1 MQTLTKSSHAAK
13 ASQFKFMTEEEFSN
27 FCDEDIRAEYIDG
40 RVIVHSPASLK
51 HVRMGAFVVSLI
63 QFFVDKH
70 KLGMVLGDNFQVRLR
85 PGLRRVPD
93 LIFVSND
100 NPVKITET
108 EIDGA
113 PDLVVEI
120 VSPDS
125 VGRDWRDKFF
135 EYEKANIKEYWIIDP
150 NNKRCEIYC
159 LNEKGKY
166 QAQAV
171 EKGMITSKVLSGF
184 WLKVEWLWQEP
195 LPNVLMVAKQLKIKI

>member
-13 ASQFKFMTEEEFSN
+13 ASKFQFMTEEEFLE
-27 FCDEDIRAEYIDG
+27 FCDEDIRAEFIDG
-40 RVIVHSPASLK
+40 RVILHSPASLK
-51 HVRMGAFVVSLI
+51 HVSLSSFVVTVVQL
-63 QFFVDKH
+63 FVDNH
-70 KLGMVLGDNFQVRLR
+70 NFGRVIGDNFQVRLR

-113 PDLVVEI
+113 PALVVEI

-135 EYEKANIKEYWIIDP
+135 EYEKAKIKEYWIIDP

-166 QAQAV
+166 QIQTI
-171 EKGMITSKVLSGF
+171 EKGIIKSKVLSGF

-195 LPNVLMVAKQLKIKI
+195 LPNVLTVAKQLKIKI